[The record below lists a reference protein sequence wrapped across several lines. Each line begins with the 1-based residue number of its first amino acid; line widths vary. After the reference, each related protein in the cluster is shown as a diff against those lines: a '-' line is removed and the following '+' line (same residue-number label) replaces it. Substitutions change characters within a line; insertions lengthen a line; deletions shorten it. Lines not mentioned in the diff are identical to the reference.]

1 MKKARKLLAIVLSL
15 AVALTMG
22 IGISSVAFAA
32 DTGAIKITDAV
43 TGHTY
48 TAYQILKG
56 DLEGTQLTNIAWG
69 DGITAAGKAALEAKY
84 EVSGPVQV
92 ANEIG
97 EDNDAVAFADTVGSN
112 VQNGKT
118 GTLSGTDYTISGLA
132 SGYYMVVDTYTPE
145 QGEKDV
151 TYSRYMVKV
160 VGAETVTVKN
170 KAEKPEVD
178 KKIVEGNQKVEG
190 NSANIGDE
198 ISYEVTSKVPDR
210 TGYKEYY
217 MDFSDTLSKGLTYK
231 AGSLE
236 VYIGETKLTENEAYT
251 LTVGEYSAT
260 DGTAIAIHLKDMVS
274 RAYTTGADIKI
285 TYKATVNDAAV
296 IGTTGNPNTVKL
308 EYSNNPTDSGDGTP
322 DNNND
327 GVQGETPDQVVKT
340 FVAELELTKI
350 DASTEEVLAG
360 AVFNVKGSQ
369 INKVLITGE
378 RFVVD
383 EAGTYYLLKDGTY
396 TTKAPTASTED
407 KYASTE
413 IKYKKEAYSN
423 VSQQEAANTD
433 FQVVTDANGK
443 IKITGLKDGTY
454 TFTEVQ
460 APDGYNKL
468 ETPITITVES
478 SINGTTCT
486 WVKNAS
492 ENVTVVDGTYQFT
505 VENNSGSTLP
515 ETGGIGTTI
524 FYILGALL
532 VVGCGIVLIARRR
545 LTAK

>member
-56 DLEGTQLTNIAWG
+56 DLEGSQLTNIAWG

-132 SGYYMVVDTYTPE
+132 SGYYMVVDTYTPQE
-145 QGEKDV
+145 GETGV

-160 VGAETVTVKN
+160 VGNETVTVKN

-178 KKIVEGNQKVEG
+178 KKIVEGSQKVEG

-198 ISYEVTSKVPDR
+198 INYEITSKVPDR

-251 LTVGEYSAT
+251 LTVGDYSAT

-274 RAYTTGADIKI
+274 RNYTTGADIKI

-360 AVFNVKGSQ
+360 AVFNVEGSQ